1 MPKIRNKCDAL
12 VDKYGDYIVDLIM
25 KELTP
30 KEICRELGMCV
41 LRMQVETMDDLRITV
56 IAIPAS
62 QSTMR
67 REFETITNAN
77 DDIFTAVDEGDDEV
91 SAVDPNYAYIHAS
104 DSNMCVICE
113 TVMTQLEKELADKT
127 TQAEIKNAIK
137 NVCHSMPKSFADQCS
152 KFVDSYA
159 TLIISLID
167 TTPPKEIC
175 GQINLCSAPS
185 IMESKRKARI
195 WRL

>member
-1 MPKIRNKCDAL
+1 MPKLRNKCDAL

-30 KEICRELGMCV
+30 KEICRELGMCI
-41 LRMQVETMDDLRITV
+41 LRMQVETSDDLRITV
-56 IAIPAS
+56 VAIPAS

-67 REFETITNAN
+67 RDYEPITNVN
-77 DDIFTAVDEGDDEV
+77 DDIFTVDEGDDEV

-104 DSNMCVICE
+104 DSNICVICE

-127 TQAEIKNAIK
+127 TQAQIKNAIK
-137 NVCHSMPKSFADQCS
+137 NVCHSMPKSFSDQCS
-152 KFVDSYA
+152 KFIDSYA

-175 GQINLCSAPS
+175 GKINLCSEPS
-185 IMESKRKARI
+185 IMESKRKAEF
-195 WRL
+195 WYL